1 MICEMTVQMP
11 EPQSKS
17 YRILVVD
24 DEPSILRAYQMMLE
38 FFGYQAAVTSAG
50 HKALQ
55 MLDAEP
61 FDLVITDYSMPG
73 MKGDELIAEVRRR
86 MPGLRIVMVTAFAE
100 DIQASGNRT
109 GGADCVLPKPFG
121 IDDLRNT
128 IANLLAPA

>member
-38 FFGYQAAVTSAG
+38 FFGHQAEVTSGG

-55 MLDAEP
+55 MLDAKP

-86 MPGLRIVMVTAFAE
+86 VPGLRIVMVTAFAE
-100 DIQASGNRT
+100 DIQAAGNRT
-109 GGADCVLPKPFG
+109 GGADCILPKPFA

>member
-1 MICEMTVQMP
+1 
-11 EPQSKS
+11 
-17 YRILVVD
+17 
-24 DEPSILRAYQMMLE
+24 MMLE
-38 FFGYQAAVTSAG
+38 FFGHQAAVTSGG

-86 MPGLRIVMVTAFAE
+86 MPGQRIVMVTAFAE

-109 GGADCVLPKPFG
+109 GGADCILSKPFA
-121 IDDLRNT
+121 IDDLRTT